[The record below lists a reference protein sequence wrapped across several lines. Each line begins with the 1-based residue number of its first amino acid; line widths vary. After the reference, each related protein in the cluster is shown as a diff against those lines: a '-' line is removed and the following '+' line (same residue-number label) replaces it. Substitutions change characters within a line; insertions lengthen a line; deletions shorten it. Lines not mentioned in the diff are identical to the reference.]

1 MKPQKNQSGS
11 QSFLIDYILTP
22 EEENKAINF
31 AIESAKKHLTWK
43 MSDLGCK
50 EEQIL
55 AKLSEV
61 DWLSKIDKEAILA
74 NANANKH
81 QVLFH
86 KEQRLKDE
94 QQKTDAE
101 NKLRKEWTANKVYN
115 FIKNSCQESGKEFLK
130 LENQTTFIEAICY
143 FISEDERFETK
154 LGLSLKKGLLI
165 RGTTGLG
172 KTDLIKWVSTN
183 KFKPIKIVSTI
194 EINEQLKS
202 DGEFTIG
209 ELDSFKILYLDDV
222 GTEEETVNYYG
233 TKISFFKNF
242 IESYYLKNRNFN
254 KLIVSTNL
262 SMQQIEDKYGIRVRS
277 RLSEI
282 FNKINVS
289 GRDLRG

>member
-1 MKPQKNQSGS
+1 
-11 QSFLIDYILTP
+11 LIDYILTP

-43 MSDLGCK
+43 LSDLGCK

-55 AKLSEV
+55 AKISEI
-61 DWLSKIDKEAILA
+61 DWLTRIDKEAILA
-74 NANANKH
+74 NANENKH
-81 QVLFH
+81 QILFH

-94 QQKTDAE
+94 QLKIDAE
-101 NKLRKEWTANKVYN
+101 NELRKEWTANKVYN
-115 FIKNSCQESGKEFLK
+115 FIKKSCIESGKEFLK

-183 KFKPIKIVSTI
+183 QFKPIKIVSTI

-209 ELDSFKILYLDDV
+209 DLDSFKILYLDDV

-289 GRDLRG
+289 GSDLRG